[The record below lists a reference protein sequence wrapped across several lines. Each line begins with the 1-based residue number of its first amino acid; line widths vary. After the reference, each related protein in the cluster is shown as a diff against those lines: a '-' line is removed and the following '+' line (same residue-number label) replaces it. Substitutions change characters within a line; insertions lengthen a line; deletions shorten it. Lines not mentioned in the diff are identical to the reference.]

1 MDPNLNKSSSNK
13 TESREKNLNPLSKGF
28 ESPKMQT
35 YSNLEKRIRISM
47 ERDLNPSIQDSNR
60 KLAQEKNSNPQDE
73 RFESFNEK
81 VETRSKDLNPQQE

>member
-1 MDPNLNKSSSNK
+1 M
-13 TESREKNLNPLSKGF
+13 KNF
-28 ESPKMQT
+28 QVD
-35 YSNLEKRIRISM
+35 SNLEKRIRISM